1 MAVNRS
7 RLIDEKFIQILS
19 QESAVFPPSADQL
32 LCEKSRL
39 DGSKAIEIF
48 SSMVSSRHLDIHARE
63 LKKDKESFYTIG
75 SSGHELNS
83 VVGALSRYNDPAYL
97 HYRSGAFFL
106 QRAKQD
112 PSVSAEFDVLRG
124 MVASSDEPISG
135 GRHKVFGSVP
145 LFVPPQT
152 STIASH
158 LPKAVGA
165 AFTIARQ
172 KRLNIP
178 SPLPEDSIVLCSFG
192 DASSNHSSACGAFNT
207 AALADHQNLPCP
219 ILFVCED
226 NGIGISTRTPKDWLE
241 RRFGPDPGLKYFRC
255 DGLDLIDSYR
265 VAKEAITYVRET
277 RRPTFLHIKL
287 IRLMGHA
294 GSDVEQLYRTLHEI
308 ENLEAQDP
316 LLMVAQQL
324 IEHKVLCARDILAL
338 YEQTRARIRRLGK
351 EAVLRPKITSA
362 KQVMEPLAPYNKV
375 AVQKD
380 IQTSVSTEVRK
391 AFFDRLPEEEPRKRH
406 LAYLLNKALGDIL
419 LKYPQAILFGEDV
432 GKKGGVYHVTA
443 DLQKKSSVGRV
454 FNTPLDETAILGL
467 AIGAGQW
474 GMLPIPEIQ
483 YLAYLHNA
491 IDQIR
496 GEACS
501 QQFFSNNQYQNP
513 MVVRIASYAYQKG
526 FGGHFH
532 NANSIAALRDI
543 PGLIIASPS
552 NGQDAVRMLRTCI
565 STAYTQGRVVIFLEP
580 IALYMTKDLYED
592 KDGLWSFSYPKPE
605 EALSMSK
612 VGVYGSGKD
621 LCIISYANG
630 LWMSLRVAK
639 RLEQQG
645 IQTTVID
652 LRWLNP
658 IPEQDLLQH
667 TQGIE
672 RILIVDECRK
682 TGGISEAIVSLLAE
696 NKQGPHLKRICGLD
710 TYIPLGAA
718 ANLVLIQEQDIED
731 AATQLM
737 EVSS

>member
-7 RLIDEKFIQILS
+7 RLIDEKFIHVLS
-19 QESAVFPPSADQL
+19 QDSTVFSPNPNKILCTQSQL
-32 LCEKSRL
+32 T
-39 DGSKAIEIF
+39 GAQAIEIF
-48 SSMVSSRHLDIHARE
+48 SSMISSRHLDIHARE
-63 LKKDKESFYTIG
+63 LKKDKQSFYTIG
-75 SSGHELNS
+75 GSGHELNA
-83 VVGALSRYNDPAYL
+83 VIGAISRYNDPAYL
-97 HYRSGAFFL
+97 HYRSGALFL

-112 PSVSAEFDVLRG
+112 PNVSAEFDILRG
-124 MVASSDEPISG
+124 MVASSDEPIAG

-219 ILFVCED
+219 ILFMCED

-265 VAKEAITYVRET
+265 TAKEAITYVRET

-324 IEHKVLCARDILAL
+324 IDHEVLCARDIHAL
-338 YEQTRARIRRLGK
+338 YETTRARIHRLGK
-351 EAVLRPKITSA
+351 EAVQRPKITSVA
-362 KQVMEPLAPYNKV
+362 QIVTPLAPY
-375 AVQKD
+375 D
-380 IQTSVSTEVRK
+380 PIEVEQENQRIVPNPDRSS
-391 AFFDRLPEEEPRKRH
+391 FFGRLPEEEPRKRH

-443 DLQKKSSVGRV
+443 DLQKKLSVGRV

-552 NGQDAVRMLRTCI
+552 NGRDAVRMLRTCV
-565 STAYTQGRVVIFLEP
+565 STAQTQGRVVVFLEP
-580 IALYMTKDLYED
+580 IALYMTKDLHKE
-592 KDGLWSFSYPKPE
+592 KDGLWSFSYPLPN
-605 EALSMSK
+605 EALSMSD
-612 VGVYGSGKD
+612 VGVYGEGKD
-621 LCIISYANG
+621 ICIISYANG

-639 RLEQQG
+639 KLEAQG
-645 IQTTVID
+645 IKSTVID

-658 IPEQDLLQH
+658 IPEEDLLAH
-667 TQGIE
+667 TKGICN
-672 RILIVDECRK
+672 ILIVDECRK
-682 TGGISEAIVSLLAE
+682 TGGISEAILCLLAE
-696 NKQGPHLKRICGLD
+696 HRQGPHLKRIHGED

-718 ANLVLIQEQDIED
+718 ANLVLIQEEDIEK
-731 AATQLM
+731 AAL
-737 EVSS
+737 ELLEKSS

>member
-7 RLIDEKFIQILS
+7 RVVDENFIALLSKDTTIFPSNPSKILCSASNLTGSIAIDILS
-19 QESAVFPPSADQL
+19 
-32 LCEKSRL
+32 
-39 DGSKAIEIF
+39 
-48 SSMVSSRHLDIHARE
+48 SMFSSRHLDIHARE
-63 LKKDKESFYTIG
+63 LKKTKQSFYTIG
-75 SSGHELNS
+75 GSGHELNS
-83 VVGALSRYNDPAYL
+83 VLGALSRVDDPAYL

-106 QRAKQD
+106 QRAKKD
-112 PSVSAEFDVLRG
+112 SSVSAEFDILRG
-124 MVASSDEPISG
+124 MVAASDEPISG

-172 KRLNIP
+172 KRLSIP

-207 AALADHQNLPCP
+207 AALADHQKLPCP

-241 RRFGPDPGLKYFRC
+241 RRFGPDPGLKYYRC
-255 DGLDLIDSYR
+255 DGLDIIDSYR
-265 VAKEAITYVRET
+265 IAQEAIHYVRTT
-277 RRPTFLHIKL
+277 RRPTFLHVKL
-287 IRLMGHA
+287 IRLLGHA
-294 GSDVEQLYRTLHEI
+294 GSDVEQLYRSLSEI
-308 ENLEAQDP
+308 ESLEAQDP
-316 LLMVAQQL
+316 LILVAQQL
-324 IEHKVLCARDILAL
+324 IEHEVLCAEDILAL
-338 YEQTRARIRRLGK
+338 YEETRQRIHRLGK
-351 EAVLRPKITSA
+351 EAITRTKLITVQDIIA
-362 KQVMEPLAPYNKV
+362 PLAPYNH
-375 AVQKD
+375 Q
-380 IQTSVSTEVRK
+380 EVETDTNITVPNTIRSEY
-391 AFFDRLPEEEPRKRH
+391 FSRLPENEPKKRH
-406 LAYLLNKALGDIL
+406 MAFLINKALGDIL
-419 LKYPQAILFGEDV
+419 LKYPQAIIFGEDV

-443 DLQKKSSVGRV
+443 KLQKKSSVGRV

-532 NANSIAALRDI
+532 NANSIASLRDI

-552 NGQDAVRMLRTCI
+552 NGADAVRMLRTCVSI
-565 STAYTQGRVVIFLEP
+565 AQTQGRVVFFLEP
-580 IALYMTKDLYED
+580 IALYMTKDLYEE
-592 KDGLWSFSYPKPE
+592 KDGLWSCHYPLPNE
-605 EALSMSK
+605 SLPIST
-612 VGVYGSGKD
+612 VQRYGEGKD

-639 RLEQQG
+639 KLEEKG
-645 IQTTVID
+645 ISCTIID
-652 LRWLNP
+652 LRWLSP
-658 IPEQDLLQH
+658 IPEESLLSI
-667 TQGIE
+667 TADMTN
-672 RILIVDECRK
+672 ILIVDECRK
-682 TGGISEAIVSLLAE
+682 TGGISEAILCLLAE
-696 NKQGPHLKRICGLD
+696 RQAGKNCQRICGVD

-718 ANLVLIQEQDIED
+718 ANLVLIQEDDIEK
-731 AATQLM
+731 AAIQLL
-737 EVSS
+737 EQTS

>member
-7 RLIDEKFIQILS
+7 RLIDEKFIHVLS
-19 QESAVFPPSADQL
+19 QDNTVFSPNPNKVLCTQSQL
-32 LCEKSRL
+32 S
-39 DGSKAIEIF
+39 GAQAIEIF
-48 SSMVSSRHLDIHARE
+48 SSMISSRHLDIHARE
-63 LKKDKESFYTIG
+63 LKKDKQSFYTIG
-75 SSGHELNS
+75 SSGHELNA
-83 VVGALSRYNDPAYL
+83 VIGAISRYNDPAYL
-97 HYRSGAFFL
+97 HYRSGALFL

-112 PSVSAEFDVLRG
+112 PNVSAEFDILRG
-124 MVASSDEPISG
+124 MVASSDEPIAG

-219 ILFVCED
+219 ILFMCED

-255 DGLDLIDSYR
+255 DGLDLIESYR
-265 VAKEAITYVRET
+265 IAKEAITYVRET

-324 IEHKVLCARDILAL
+324 IDHKVLCARDIHAL
-338 YEQTRARIRRLGK
+338 YETTRARIHRLGK
-351 EAVLRPKITSA
+351 EAVQRPKITSVA
-362 KQVMEPLAPYNKV
+362 QIVSPLAPY
-375 AVQKD
+375 D
-380 IQTSVSTEVRK
+380 PIEVEQENQRIVPTPDRSS
-391 AFFDRLPEEEPRKRH
+391 FFGRLPEEEPRKRH

-443 DLQKKSSVGRV
+443 DLQKKLSVGRV

-552 NGQDAVRMLRTCI
+552 NGRDAVRMLRTCV
-565 STAYTQGRVVIFLEP
+565 STAQTQGRVVVFLEP
-580 IALYMTKDLYED
+580 IALYMTKDLYEE
-592 KDGLWSFSYPKPE
+592 KDGLWSFSYPLPN
-605 EALSMSK
+605 EALSMSD
-612 VGVYGSGKD
+612 VGVYGEGKD
-621 LCIISYANG
+621 ICIISYANG

-639 RLEQQG
+639 KLEAQG
-645 IQTTVID
+645 IKSTVID

-658 IPEQDLLQH
+658 IPEEDLLAH
-667 TQGIE
+667 TKGI
-672 RILIVDECRK
+672 RNILIVDECRK
-682 TGGISEAIVSLLAE
+682 TGGISEAVLCLLAE
-696 NKQGPHLKRICGLD
+696 HRQGPHLKRIHGKD

-718 ANLVLIQEQDIED
+718 ANLVLIQEEDIEK
-731 AATQLM
+731 AAL
-737 EVSS
+737 ELLEKSS